1 MKYFFYVTIIM
12 VKIPKDKEGQKKFLM
27 KALLLFTVLYAC
39 MCMAKQNYF
48 KKMIN
53 TILGRS
59 ETFVN
64 QIGGAGRYHKL
75 TDSDTVESVISQHS
89 GNECTLV
96 VVGADWCGY
105 TRKLYESGE
114 LQKAAKTHLVVVVD
128 EKHKQAEK
136 IMKETGS
143 GGFPTIAIHC
153 KQRGY
158 GKYEGPRTAEAM
170 IASCT
175 CNSVKSSDTNPK
187 IIKVSN
193 NEHPIETAKAVCR
206 ETGKGVLVCL
216 LADWCGHCKRLKESG
231 ELDKVA
237 MTNPVVVAT
246 DENKHISS
254 VMNEYKSRGFPT
266 LLTMKKSGMVKSYD
280 GPRSASEIVSKL

>member
-1 MKYFFYVTIIM
+1 ML
-12 VKIPKDKEGQKKFLM
+12 KIPKDKKGQKKFLI
-27 KALLLFTVLYAC
+27 KALLLFTVLYVC
-39 MCMAKQNYF
+39 LCMAKQNYF
-48 KKMIN
+48 KKLLN
-53 TILGRS
+53 TLLGRS

-64 QIGGAGRYHKL
+64 QLGGAGRYHKL

-114 LQKAAKTHLVVVVD
+114 LQKAAKSHLVVVVD

-153 KQRGY
+153 KQRGF

-170 IASCT
+170 IAACS

-187 IIKVSN
+187 IIKTSN
-193 NEHPIETAKAVCR
+193 KENPIETAKTVCR
-206 ETGKGVLVCL
+206 ETGRGVLICL

-237 MTNPVVVAT
+237 MTNPVVIAS
-246 DENKHISS
+246 DENEHTSS
-254 VMNEYKSRGFPT
+254 IMNEYKSRGFPT
-266 LLTMKKSGMVKSYD
+266 LLVMKKSGMVKPYD
-280 GPRSASEIVSKL
+280 GSRMSQEIVKSL

>member
-1 MKYFFYVTIIM
+1 M
-12 VKIPKDKEGQKKFLM
+12 VKIPKDKKSQKKFLI
-27 KALLLFTVLYAC
+27 KALLLFTVLYICLC
-39 MCMAKQNYF
+39 MSKQNYF

-53 TILGRS
+53 TLLGRS

-64 QIGGAGRYHKL
+64 QLGGAGRYHKL

-89 GNECTLV
+89 GNECTIV
-96 VVGADWCGY
+96 AVTAEWCGY
-105 TRKLYESGE
+105 CKKLYESGE
-114 LQKAAKTHLVVVVD
+114 LQKAAKSHLVVVVD

-153 KQRGY
+153 KQRGF

-170 IASCT
+170 IAACS

-187 IIKVSN
+187 IINVPNKEN
-193 NEHPIETAKAVCR
+193 PIESAKTVCR
-206 ETGKGVLVCL
+206 ETGKGVLICL

-237 MTNPVVVAT
+237 MTNPVMVAS
-246 DENKHISS
+246 DENEHTSS
-254 VMNEYKSRGFPT
+254 IMNEYKSRGFPT
-266 LLTMKKSGMVKSYD
+266 LLIMKKNGMVKPYD
-280 GPRSASEIVSKL
+280 GSRMSQEIVKSL

>member
-1 MKYFFYVTIIM
+1 M
-12 VKIPKDKEGQKKFLM
+12 VKIPKDKKSQKKFLI
-27 KALLLFTVLYAC
+27 KALLLFTVLYICLC
-39 MCMAKQNYF
+39 MSKQNYF

-53 TILGRS
+53 TLLGRS

-64 QIGGAGRYHKL
+64 QLGGAGRYHKL

-89 GNECTLV
+89 GNECTIV
-96 VVGADWCGY
+96 AVTAEWCGY
-105 TRKLYESGE
+105 CKKLYESGE
-114 LQKAAKTHLVVVVD
+114 LQKAAKSHLVVVVD

-153 KQRGY
+153 KQRGF
-158 GKYEGPRTAEAM
+158 GKYEGPRTAKAM
-170 IASCT
+170 IAACS
-175 CNSVKSSDTNPK
+175 CNSVKSSDTNPQ

-193 NEHPIETAKAVCR
+193 KENPIESAKTVCR
-206 ETGKGVLVCL
+206 ETGKGVLICL

-237 MTNPVVVAT
+237 MTNPVMVAS
-246 DENKHISS
+246 DENEHTSS
-254 VMNEYKSRGFPT
+254 IMNEYKSRGFPT
-266 LLTMKKSGMVKSYD
+266 LLIMKKNGMVKPYD
-280 GPRSASEIVSKL
+280 GSRMSQEIVKSL

>member
-1 MKYFFYVTIIM
+1 M
-12 VKIPKDKEGQKKFLM
+12 VKIPKDKKGQQKFLI
-27 KALLLFTVLYAC
+27 KALLLFTVLYICLC
-39 MCMAKQNYF
+39 MTKQNYF
-48 KKMIN
+48 KKMLN
-53 TILGRS
+53 TLLGRS

-64 QIGGAGRYHKL
+64 QLGGSGRYHKL

-89 GNECTLV
+89 GNECTIV
-96 VVGADWCGY
+96 AVTAEWCGY
-105 TRKLYESGE
+105 CKKLYESGE

-153 KQRGY
+153 KQRGF
-158 GKYEGPRTAEAM
+158 GKYEGPRTAKAM
-170 IASCT
+170 IAACS
-175 CNSVKSSDTNPK
+175 CNSVKSSDTNPQ

-193 NEHPIETAKAVCR
+193 KENPIESAKTVCR
-206 ETGKGVLVCL
+206 ETGKGVLICL

-237 MTNPVVVAT
+237 MTNPVMIVS
-246 DENKHISS
+246 DENEHTSS
-254 VMNEYKSRGFPT
+254 IMNEYKSRGFPT
-266 LLTMKKSGMVKSYD
+266 LLTMKKSGMIKSYD
-280 GPRSASEIVSKL
+280 GQRMSQEIVKSL

>member
-1 MKYFFYVTIIM
+1 M
-12 VKIPKDKEGQKKFLM
+12 VKIPKDKKGQKKFLI
-27 KALLLFTVLYAC
+27 KALLLFTVLYICLC
-39 MCMAKQNYF
+39 MTKQNYF
-48 KKMIN
+48 KKMLN
-53 TILGRS
+53 TLLGRS

-89 GNECTLV
+89 GNECTIV
-96 VVGADWCGY
+96 AVTAEWCGY
-105 TRKLYESGE
+105 CKKLYESGE
-114 LQKAAKTHLVVVVD
+114 LQKAAKSHLVVVVD

-153 KQRGY
+153 KQRGF
-158 GKYEGPRTAEAM
+158 GNYEGPRTAKAM
-170 IASCT
+170 IAACS

-187 IIKVSN
+187 IIKVSDKEN
-193 NEHPIETAKAVCR
+193 PIESAKTVCR
-206 ETGKGVLVCL
+206 ETGKGVLICL

-237 MTNPVVVAT
+237 MTNPVMIVS
-246 DENKHISS
+246 DENEHTSS
-254 VMNEYKSRGFPT
+254 IMNEYKSRGFPT
-266 LLTMKKSGMVKSYD
+266 LLTMKKSGMIKSYD
-280 GPRSASEIVSKL
+280 GQRMSQEIVKSL

>member
-1 MKYFFYVTIIM
+1 M
-12 VKIPKDKEGQKKFLM
+12 VKIPKDKKGQKKFLI
-27 KALLLFTVLYAC
+27 KALLLFTVLYICLC
-39 MCMAKQNYF
+39 MTKQNYF
-48 KKMIN
+48 KKMLN
-53 TILGRS
+53 TLLGRS

-89 GNECTLV
+89 GNECTIV
-96 VVGADWCGY
+96 AVTAEWCGY
-105 TRKLYESGE
+105 CKKLYESGE
-114 LQKAAKTHLVVVVD
+114 LQKAAKSHLVVVVD

-153 KQRGY
+153 KQRGF
-158 GKYEGPRTAEAM
+158 GKYEGPRTAKAM
-170 IASCT
+170 IAACS

-187 IIKVSN
+187 IIKVSDKEN
-193 NEHPIETAKAVCR
+193 PIESAKTVCR
-206 ETGKGVLVCL
+206 ETGKGVLICL

-237 MTNPVVVAT
+237 MTNPVMIVS
-246 DENKHISS
+246 DENEHTSS
-254 VMNEYKSRGFPT
+254 IMNEYKSRGFPT
-266 LLTMKKSGMVKSYD
+266 LLTMKKSGMIKSYD
-280 GPRSASEIVSKL
+280 GQRMSQEIVKNL

>member
-1 MKYFFYVTIIM
+1 M
-12 VKIPKDKEGQKKFLM
+12 VKIPKDKKSQKKLLI
-27 KALLLFTVLYAC
+27 KALLLFTVLYIC
-39 MCMAKQNYF
+39 LCMAKQNYF
-48 KKMIN
+48 KKMLN
-53 TILGRS
+53 TLLGRS

-64 QIGGAGRYHKL
+64 QLGGAGRYHKL

-105 TRKLYESGE
+105 TKKLYESGE
-114 LQKAAKTHLVVVVD
+114 LQKAAKSHLVLVVD

-153 KQRGY
+153 KQRGF

-170 IASCT
+170 IAACS

-187 IIKVSN
+187 IIKVQN
-193 NEHPIETAKAVCR
+193 NGNPIEAAKAVCR
-206 ETGKGVLVCL
+206 ETGRGVLICL

-231 ELDKVA
+231 ELDKVS
-237 MTNPVVVAT
+237 MTNPVVIAT
-246 DENKHISS
+246 DENEHTSS
-254 VMNEYKSRGFPT
+254 IMNEYKSRGFPT
-266 LLTMKKSGMVKSYD
+266 LLVMKKNGMIKPYDGQRMSQEIVKS
-280 GPRSASEIVSKL
+280 L

>member
-1 MKYFFYVTIIM
+1 M
-12 VKIPKDKEGQKKFLM
+12 VKIPKDKKGQKKFLI
-27 KALLLFTVLYAC
+27 KALLLFTVLYICLC
-39 MCMAKQNYF
+39 MTKQNYF
-48 KKMIN
+48 KKMLN
-53 TILGRS
+53 TLLGRS

-89 GNECTLV
+89 GNECTIV
-96 VVGADWCGY
+96 AVTAEWCGY
-105 TRKLYESGE
+105 CKKLYESGE
-114 LQKAAKTHLVVVVD
+114 LQKAAKSHLVVVVD

-153 KQRGY
+153 KQRGF
-158 GKYEGPRTAEAM
+158 GNYEGPRTAKAM
-170 IASCT
+170 IAACS

-187 IIKVSN
+187 IIKVSDKEN
-193 NEHPIETAKAVCR
+193 PIESAKTVCR
-206 ETGKGVLVCL
+206 ETGKGVLICL

-237 MTNPVVVAT
+237 MTNPVMIVS
-246 DENKHISS
+246 DENEHTSS
-254 VMNEYKSRGFPT
+254 IMNEYKSRGFPT
-266 LLTMKKSGMVKSYD
+266 LLVMKKSGMVKPYD
-280 GPRSASEIVSKL
+280 GQRMSQEIVKSL

>member
-1 MKYFFYVTIIM
+1 M
-12 VKIPKDKEGQKKFLM
+12 VKIPKDKKGQKKFLI
-27 KALLLFTVLYAC
+27 KALLLFTVLYICLC
-39 MCMAKQNYF
+39 MTKQNYF
-48 KKMIN
+48 KKMLN
-53 TILGRS
+53 TLLGRS

-64 QIGGAGRYHKL
+64 QLGGAGRYHKL

-89 GNECTLV
+89 GNECTIV
-96 VVGADWCGY
+96 AVTAEWCGY
-105 TRKLYESGE
+105 CKKLYESGE
-114 LQKAAKTHLVVVVD
+114 LQKAAKSHLVVVVD

-153 KQRGY
+153 KQRGF
-158 GKYEGPRTAEAM
+158 GKYEGPRTAKAM
-170 IASCT
+170 IAACS
-175 CNSVKSSDTNPK
+175 CNSVKSSDTNPQ

-193 NEHPIETAKAVCR
+193 KENPIESAKTVCR
-206 ETGKGVLVCL
+206 ETGKGVLICL

-237 MTNPVVVAT
+237 MTNPVMIVS
-246 DENKHISS
+246 DENEHTSS

-266 LLTMKKSGMVKSYD
+266 LLTMKKSGMIKSYD
-280 GPRSASEIVSKL
+280 GQRMSQEIVKSL